1 MNTVRSLPFALLAA
15 LACGRPTP
23 AWHQEQG
30 YRWRELDVPGRGTP
44 GFARLDAGQTGIS
57 FQNHVDDSLVLRNR
71 ILVQGG
77 GVALGDVDG
86 DGLTDLYLCRTQGTN
101 VLYRNLGNWKFEDI
115 TARAG
120 VGLPAGFHTGAVFV
134 DVDGDGDLD
143 LRVNALGGP
152 NVLLRNDGKGR
163 FTEDTSY
170 PGRTSTYGSVT
181 TTYADVDGD
190 GDLDEYT
197 ANYKAYTTLDL
208 LSPQAR
214 AFDQV
219 VKKTGPKSYVVRPQ
233 YQKDYRVVLRGD
245 LGNVSLVQRAD
256 PDFFYLNDGQGRF
269 EPIPIT
275 SERFVDAGGKRL
287 PYQPESFT
295 LAAKFADINGD
306 GFPDLYVANDFEDPD
321 EFWINDG
328 KGFFHLI
335 PPTAL
340 RTASNSTMA
349 VDFADVD
356 RDGTPD
362 MFQVDMLSLDSRRLK
377 TQIPTH
383 TALAKTPGVID
394 DRPQMQRNTL
404 FLNRGDQTF
413 EQVAEYAGVS
423 ASGWSWST
431 LFTDVDLDGWEDLLI
446 GTGHPWD
453 LMDGDTQDRLYN
465 RLVNVSW
472 QRIRWLY
479 PSLKL
484 PNVAFRNR
492 GDLTF
497 EDVSTA
503 WNFGTEA
510 DISHGMATADL
521 DGDGDLDVVINRL
534 DAPALVLRN
543 EATAPRIAVR
553 LRGDPP
559 NSQGIGS
566 VVKVLGG
573 PVPVQAREVPVGGLY
588 LSHSD
593 PVQAF
598 ATGKAT
604 EVTVVVDW
612 RDGRRTVLRGA
623 RPNRLYEI
631 SAASATELVPVD
643 SARTA
648 NAAPPLFEDRS
659 ADLGHRHVET
669 PFDDFGR
676 QLLLPNSLSQLGP
689 GIAWF
694 DFDRDGDEDLMIP
707 SGRGGQ
713 LAVFRNDRG
722 RLVSLPT
729 AVPASLGDQTT
740 VLGLPDGRGGS
751 RLLIGLSSYESATPM
766 PARQQPSVVEA
777 ALTGGGAGS
786 ATTAVPGD
794 TSSVGALSLADIDG
808 DGDLDLFVAGRVI
821 PGSYP
826 FPPSSRLFRNVGG
839 RFALDTVNAAVLSR
853 VGMVSAAVFAD
864 VDGDGDDD
872 LILAPEW
879 LPIMLL
885 LNTGGRFTP
894 APDSWGL
901 SGLYSR
907 WNGVATGDLDGDGRL
922 DIVATS
928 WGRNTVHHADDTR
941 PLFLYFG
948 SFGAKDRLDLL
959 LAQEDPRLQAVAPLN
974 SFARVGYAVPE
985 IAQRLR
991 SFAAY
996 ADASIEQVLGDRAP
1010 TAIRL
1015 GATSFDHTVFFN
1027 RGNRFEAVPL
1037 PREAQL
1043 SPALYAGV
1051 ADFDGDGA
1059 EDLFLSQ
1066 NFFATE
1072 ISLPR
1077 YDAGRSLLLLGDGHG
1092 ALTPVPGQRS
1102 GLMVYGEQRGAAYSD
1117 LNGDG
1122 RLDLVVSQ
1130 NGAATKLFLNRGARP
1145 GLRVRLA
1152 GPPGNPNAIGA
1163 QLRVL
1168 YGDRMGPVREIQA
1181 GSGYWSENGA
1191 VQVFGLA
1198 GTPTGVWVRWPG
1210 GRTETVPVPQG
1221 AREVTARSER

>member
-1 MNTVRSLPFALLAA
+1 MKAVRLVPFTLLAA

-30 YRWRELDVPGRGTP
+30 YRWRELDVPGPGAP
-44 GFARLDAGQTGIS
+44 GFVRLDAGQTGIN
-57 FQNHVDDSLVLRNR
+57 FMNHVDDSLVLKNR

-77 GVALGDVDG
+77 GVAFGDVDG
-86 DGLTDLYLCRTQGTN
+86 DGLTDVYLCRTQGPN
-101 VLYRNLGNWKFEDI
+101 VLYRNLGHWKFEDV
-115 TARAG
+115 TAQAG
-120 VGLPAGFHTGAVFV
+120 AGLPAGFHTGAVFV

-152 NVLLRNDGKGR
+152 NALLVNDGKGH
-163 FTEDTSY
+163 FAEDTTY

-208 LSPQAR
+208 LPPQAR

-219 VKKTGPKSYVVRPQ
+219 VQKTGPSSYVVRPQ
-233 YQKDYRVVLRGD
+233 YQKDYSVVLRGD
-245 LGNVSLVQRAD
+245 RLNLVQRAD
-256 PDFFYLNDGQGRF
+256 PDFFYLNDGKGAF
-269 EPIPIT
+269 ERVAIT

-287 PYQPESFT
+287 PHEPESFT

-306 GFPDLYVANDFEDPD
+306 GAPDLYVANDFEDPD

-335 PPTAL
+335 PPTAI

-383 TALAKTPGVID
+383 TAAAKVPGLID

-413 EQVAEYAGVS
+413 EQVAEYAGVT

-431 LFTDVDLDGWEDLLI
+431 LFADVDLDGWEDILI

-465 RLVNVSW
+465 RLVDVSW

-479 PSLKL
+479 PALQL

-497 EDVSTA
+497 EDVSKS
-503 WNFGTEA
+503 WNFGTEP

-521 DGDGDLDVVINRL
+521 DGDGDLDVIINRL
-534 DAPALVLRN
+534 ESPALVLRN
-543 EATAPRIAVR
+543 EAAAPRIAVR
-553 LRGDPP
+553 LHGDPP
-559 NSQGIGS
+559 NTQGIGS
-566 VVKVLGG
+566 VVRVLGG
-573 PVPVQAREVPVGGLY
+573 PVPVQAREVTVGGLY

-598 ATGKAT
+598 ATGKAR

-623 RPNRLYEI
+623 APNRLYEI
-631 SAASATELVPVD
+631 SAASATERVPVD
-643 SARTA
+643 SVRTA
-648 NAAPPLFEDRS
+648 NATPPLFEDRS
-659 ADLGHRHVET
+659 ADLGHQHVET
-669 PFDDFGR
+669 PFDDFSR

-694 DFDRDGDEDLMIP
+694 DIDRDGDEDLIIP
-707 SGRGGQ
+707 SGRGGR

-729 AVPASLGDQTT
+729 ALPAGGGDQTT
-740 VLGLPDGRGGS
+740 ALGLPDGRRGS
-751 RLLIGLSSYESATPM
+751 RLLIGLSSYESATP
-766 PARQQPSVVEA
+766 ALALQQPSVVELA
-777 ALTGGGAGS
+777 VTAGGAGT
-786 ATTAVPGD
+786 ATAAVPGD
-794 TSSVGALSLADIDG
+794 TSSIGALSLADIDG
-808 DGDLDLFVAGRVI
+808 DGDLDLFVGGRVV
-821 PGSYP
+821 PGAYP
-826 FPPSSRLFRNVGG
+826 FPPSSRLFRNTGG
-839 RFALDTVNAAVLSR
+839 RFTLDTANTRVLSR
-853 VGMVSAAVFAD
+853 VGLVSAAVFAD
-864 VDGDGDDD
+864 IDGDGDDD

-879 LPIMLL
+879 LPVKLL
-885 LNTGGRFTP
+885 LNTGGRFAP

-901 SGLYSR
+901 PGRTSR

-928 WGRNTVHHADDTR
+928 WGRNTVHHADDAR
-941 PLFLYFG
+941 PLFLYLG
-948 SFGAKDRLDLL
+948 KFGARDRLDLL
-959 LAQEDPRLQAVAPLN
+959 LAQEDPRLHAVAPLS
-974 SFARVGYAVPE
+974 SFARLGYAVPE
-985 IAQRLR
+985 IARRLR
-991 SFAAY
+991 TFAAY
-996 ADASIEQVLGDRAP
+996 ADASIDQVLGDRAAA
-1010 TAIRL
+1010 AIRL
-1015 GATSFDHTVFFN
+1015 GVTTFDHTVFFN

-1043 SPALYAGV
+1043 SPALYAGI
-1051 ADFDGDGA
+1051 ADFDGDGS

-1072 ISLPR
+1072 ISVPR
-1077 YDAGRSLLLLGDGHG
+1077 YDAGRSLLLRGDGHG
-1092 ALTPVPGQRS
+1092 ALTAVPGQRS
-1102 GLMVYGEQRGAAYSD
+1102 GLLVYGEQRGAAYAD
-1117 LNGDG
+1117 MNGDG

-1130 NGAATKLFLNRGARP
+1130 NGAATKLFLNRGATP
-1145 GLRVRLA
+1145 GLRVRLV
-1152 GPPGNPNAIGA
+1152 GPLGNPDAIGA
-1163 QLRVL
+1163 QLRVV

-1198 GTPTGVWVRWPG
+1198 GAPTGVWVRWPG
-1210 GRTETVPVPQG
+1210 GRTETVPVPKG
-1221 AREVTARSER
+1221 GLEVTARAKQ